1 MTLRLLVY
9 SIVVGGMCVMKR
21 VVWEVQYL
29 SVLPVFRYCKKCREK
44 REFICSGQFR
54 INAQRKS
61 LDIWLI
67 YKCSCCDTTWNA
79 TLYSRIS
86 PQSLRPEMLE
96 AFHKNDE
103 TLAEQFA
110 MNTDLLQK
118 NGAEIGCPLY
128 AINGESFPL
137 NEPAILDIKSKYYS
151 AIKVSSIVREKLHL
165 SQRDYSKLI
174 NDGKIKSIPEVDL
187 QKCKLKN
194 GIVLIFQPDT

>member
-1 MTLRLLVY
+1 
-9 SIVVGGMCVMKR
+9 MKR